1 MPPLILRCKSVVGPF
16 QVRFKSVPS
25 PFQVRSKSVPKNG
38 RKMGLTWEAQGSYIG
53 LTWELRSFWGKVKI
67 QVLHFKK
74 CLEDSTMS
82 NPVHTSETR
91 MCGD

>member
-1 MPPLILRCKSVVGPF
+1 MQYNSKDVMPPLILRCKSVVSPF
-16 QVRFKSVPS
+16 QVRFKSVSS
-25 PFQVRSKSVPKNG
+25 PFLR
-38 RKMGLTWEAQGSYIG
+38 MGLTWEAQGSYIG

>member
-16 QVRFKSVPS
+16 QVRFRSVSS
-25 PFQVRSKSVPKNG
+25 PFLR
-38 RKMGLTWEAQGSYIG
+38 MGLTWEAQGSYIG
-53 LTWELRSFWGKVKI
+53 LTWEVRSFWGKVKI

>member
-1 MPPLILRCKSVVGPF
+1 MQYNSKDVMPPLILRCKSVVSPF
-16 QVRFKSVPS
+16 QVRF
-25 PFQVRSKSVPKNG
+25 KSVPKNG

-74 CLEDSTMS
+74 CLKDSTMS

>member
-1 MPPLILRCKSVVGPF
+1 MQYNSKDVMPPLILRCKSV
-16 QVRFKSVPS
+16 SS
-25 PFQVRSKSVPKNG
+25 PFLR
-38 RKMGLTWEAQGSYIG
+38 MGLTWEAQGSYIG

-67 QVLHFKK
+67 QVLHVKK

>member
-1 MPPLILRCKSVVGPF
+1 MQYNSRAVMPPLILRCKSVVGPF
-16 QVRFKSVPS
+16 QVRFKSVP
-25 PFQVRSKSVPKNG
+25 KNG
-38 RKMGLTWEAQGSYIG
+38 RKMGLTLEAQGSYIG
-53 LTWELRSFWGKVKI
+53 LTWELRSFGGKVKI

>member
-1 MPPLILRCKSVVGPF
+1 MPPLILRCKSV
-16 QVRFKSVPS
+16 SS
-25 PFQVRSKSVPKNG
+25 PFLI
-38 RKMGLTWEAQGSYIG
+38 MGLTWEAQGSYIG
-53 LTWELRSFWGKVKI
+53 LTWELRSFGGKVKI
-67 QVLHFKK
+67 LVLHFKK